1 MPAQYKVDQVAELK
15 ELFNGA
21 EAVFVAEYR
30 GLTVAQASALRKA
43 IRAAGGK
50 AKVARNRLAEI
61 ALDEVGLAKDV
72 KMMKGPNL
80 YVVAADNSPAVAKA
94 IKDFSEVKENAAFV
108 IKGGVMGKNLLDLN
122 NVKALASMPS
132 REELV
137 AKAVGSIASPL
148 RGLVTVLSGLPR
160 GLVTVLSAIADKKKE
175 AAPPRRARGH
185 QKIWRREAA

>member
-30 GLTVAQASALRKA
+30 GLTVAQSSVLRKA
-43 IRAAGGK
+43 IREAGGK

-72 KMMKGPNL
+72 VMMKGPNL
-80 YVVAADNSPAVAKA
+80 YIVAANNSPAVAKA
-94 IKDFSEVKENAAFV
+94 IKTFAEDKDNAKFI
-108 IKGGVMGKNLLDLN
+108 IKGGVMGHEMLN
-122 NVKALASMPS
+122 VDGVKALAEMPS
-132 REELV
+132 REELI

-148 RGLVTVLSGLPR
+148 RGLVTVLSGVPR
-160 GLVTVLSAIADKKKE
+160 GLVTALSAIADKKKE
-175 AAPPRRARGH
+175 AA
-185 QKIWRREAA
+185 

>member
-15 ELFNGA
+15 ELFSGV
-21 EAVFVAEYR
+21 EAIFVAEYR

-43 IRAAGGK
+43 IRSAGGK

-80 YVVAADNSPAVAKA
+80 YVAAAMNSPAVAKA
-94 IKDFSEVKENAAFV
+94 IKDFSELKENSAFV
-108 IKGGVMGKNLLDLN
+108 IKGGVMGKNVLSLD
-122 NVKALASMPS
+122 NVKALAAMPS
-132 REELV
+132 RDELI

-160 GLVTVLSAIADKKKE
+160 GLVTALSAIADKKKE
-175 AAPPRRARGH
+175 AA
-185 QKIWRREAA
+185 

>member
-43 IRAAGGK
+43 IRAAGGQ

-80 YVVAADNSPAVAKA
+80 YVVAAVNSPAVAKA

-108 IKGGVMGKNLLDLN
+108 IKGGVMGKNLLGLD

-160 GLVTVLSAIADKKKE
+160 GLVTALSAIADKKKE
-175 AAPPRRARGH
+175 AA
-185 QKIWRREAA
+185 